1 MLDAIKNRN
10 IALRKA
16 EKDEEKKAR
25 EKIMLKVNADKVID
39 LLDILLYTQ
48 IEN

>member
-39 LLDILLYTQ
+39 LDILLYTQ